1 MTAANVLRPP
11 TAATVHPHF
20 SLPAPESG
28 DAGGRAS
35 RKVLTTMTDPKVAQ
49 ETARQLQAIAEP
61 NRIRIIDCLRTG
73 QKNVT
78 QLATLLD
85 VEIVN
90 VSHHLGVLKAAG
102 LVEDKKDGRF
112 VIYSLHPK
120 FFSNDR
126 ANSTHVELGW
136 CKIEIPNR

>member
-1 MTAANVLRPP
+1 
-11 TAATVHPHF
+11 
-20 SLPAPESG
+20 
-28 DAGGRAS
+28 
-35 RKVLTTMTDPKVAQ
+35 MTDPKTAT
-49 ETARQLQAIAEP
+49 ECARQLQAIAEP

-73 QKNVT
+73 KKNVT

-102 LVEDKKDGRF
+102 LVEDQKDGRF

-120 FFSNDR
+120 YFSNDR
-126 ANSTHVELGW
+126 SNSTHVELGW

>member
-1 MTAANVLRPP
+1 
-11 TAATVHPHF
+11 
-20 SLPAPESG
+20 
-28 DAGGRAS
+28 
-35 RKVLTTMTDPKVAQ
+35 MTDTKTA
-49 ETARQLQAIAEP
+49 TDCARQLQAIAEP

-73 QKNVT
+73 KKNVT

-102 LVEDKKDGRF
+102 LVEDQKDGRF

-120 FFSNDR
+120 YFTNDR
-126 ANSTHVELGW
+126 SNSTHVELGW

>member
-1 MTAANVLRPP
+1 
-11 TAATVHPHF
+11 
-20 SLPAPESG
+20 
-28 DAGGRAS
+28 
-35 RKVLTTMTDPKVAQ
+35 MTDTKMA
-49 ETARQLQAIAEP
+49 ETCARQLQAIAEP

-73 QKNVT
+73 KKNVT

-102 LVEDKKDGRF
+102 LVEDQKDGRF

-120 FFSNDR
+120 YFSNDR
-126 ANSTHVELGW
+126 SNSTHVELGW
-136 CKIEIPNR
+136 CKLEIPNN